1 MSSLLISS
9 DDILALILCGNVL
22 STLNYNSHSETHGK
36 TGSLLQALPNQ
47 RLPRQTISNYYI
59 VIIRVLTR
67 QCISF
72 IWDICSSEPPH
83 PPASTF
89 PLRDP
94 SCTKEKSREVQ
105 PLTLPERLPT
115 LRKKLWNLNYKMLHC
130 QWKLLLYH
138 ACDNQRSGALS
149 ILLAG
154 WLACSLA
161 GWRTWSNPKK
171 VYAAMAD
178 GFAGQH
184 NAPSFFAIEVPTVVQ
199 FSAFSIAY

>member
-1 MSSLLISS
+1 MRQ
-9 DDILALILCGNVL
+9 CL
-22 STLNYNSHSETHGK
+22 STLNNSHSFEK

-67 QCISF
+67 QSCISF

-94 SCTKEKSREVQ
+94 SCIRELSREVQ

-115 LRKKLWNLNYKMLHC
+115 LRKKLWKEESNFERKRATLKL
-130 QWKLLLYH
+130 WKEESKLWEQ
-138 ACDNQRSGALS
+138 ARR
-149 ILLAG
+149 AG
-154 WLACSLA
+154 WLALSLV
-161 GWRTWSNPKK
+161 GGR
-171 VYAAMAD
+171 
-178 GFAGQH
+178 GQIPRGYMLPWPMDLQ
-184 NAPSFFAIEVPTVVQ
+184 ASTMPPRS
-199 FSAFSIAY
+199 SR